1 MAVPI
6 HPDDTVAT
14 LQARVLPIEHE
25 TQIAMLEDFVADRV
39 TELVRDEP
47 LVQPEER
54 SILRDA
60 KRAARLLY
68 PKG

>member
-1 MAVPI
+1 
-6 HPDDTVAT
+6 
-14 LQARVLPIEHE
+14 
-25 TQIAMLEDFVADRV
+25 MLEDFVADRV